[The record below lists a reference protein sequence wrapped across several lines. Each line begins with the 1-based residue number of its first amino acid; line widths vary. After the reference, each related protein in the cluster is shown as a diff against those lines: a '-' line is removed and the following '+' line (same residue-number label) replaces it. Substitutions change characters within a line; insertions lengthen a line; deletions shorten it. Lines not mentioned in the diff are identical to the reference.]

1 LSHLVWGCNSFVCS
15 TAIEAF
21 RRELRFRL
29 RLGLGLN
36 FWLRSWCGR
45 GQFLFVGSAPQRNS
59 RYGCDQGEKEK
70 YSSLRFPTFLPAGGL
85 NAYCRAISAF
95 YGVSGICRPLR
106 PATDIVPCACA
117 PRTSTS
123 PAICPT

>member
-1 LSHLVWGCNSFVCS
+1 MLGLRLRWWLHLRLRLRFGFGRWFG
-15 TAIEAF
+15 F

-59 RYGCDQGEKEK
+59 RYGCAQGEKEK
-70 YSSLRFPTFLPAGGL
+70 YNSHRFPTLLPAGGL

-95 YGVSGICRPLR
+95 YGV
-106 PATDIVPCACA
+106 
-117 PRTSTS
+117 
-123 PAICPT
+123 